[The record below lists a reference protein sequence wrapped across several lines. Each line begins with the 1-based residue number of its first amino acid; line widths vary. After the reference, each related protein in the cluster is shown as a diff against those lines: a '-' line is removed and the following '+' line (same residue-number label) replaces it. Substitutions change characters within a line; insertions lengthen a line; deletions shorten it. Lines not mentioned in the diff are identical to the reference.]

1 MRYRF
6 DRFTFDPSR
15 GLFRDDE
22 AIPLEPRALDLLHY
36 FLNENERI
44 ISREELC
51 DALWDGKIVSDA
63 AISTQIRSIRKALHD
78 DREQQRFI
86 KTYPRRGFSFVAP
99 VKVDEAPQ
107 TLEDRIAISRAE
119 RPASGDNRAG
129 RTAIPAGLGRY
140 TAIAAAIALA
150 IVAYV
155 FWQDSSSEVAGV
167 AKPPGPSI
175 AVLPFDNLS
184 GDESKT
190 YLADAFTEDLITD
203 LSRIRDAFVISRST
217 SFTYRDKNVGASQVA
232 ADLGVRYVL
241 EGSVRLEGDRVRV
254 NAQLIDGENDSHLWS
269 ERYDR
274 PVADLFE
281 LQGNVTG
288 QIASVL
294 RAELR
299 KADLD
304 RQDPELMDNAWDYAL
319 RGNVLLYNHQSV
331 TDYQEAY
338 ALLTKATELDP
349 GIASAWGGLA
359 FVHLVGS
366 LANVPGVS
374 RADSAQLS
382 LETALKATQADP
394 MNAEPYWLVGAGYA
408 RMGQP
413 ELGMPACRTAMDLNP
428 NLDCGYVCAGLV
440 HMASDE
446 PEKAIPYFEYA
457 LELNPRFRP
466 FTKEKYLGLAHIQS
480 NQNDLAIA
488 ALERALATAPQ
499 DSFANLAMASALALD
514 GRVEAASE
522 LLDRYFS
529 GTGASRPS
537 VESLRSSLGWMG
549 AGTEDMLRG
558 LSEAG
563 L

>member
-1 MRYRF
+1 MRSLPGISLWKIACFLLMLKICLAKYALNTVVLASWLLLHVRGGHNSPRF
-6 DRFTFDPSR
+6 SDLSTQDWQR
-15 GLFRDDE
+15 FRD
-22 AIPLEPRALDLLHY
+22 
-36 FLNENERI
+36 
-44 ISREELC
+44 
-51 DALWDGKIVSDA
+51 
-63 AISTQIRSIRKALHD
+63 
-78 DREQQRFI
+78 
-86 KTYPRRGFSFVAP
+86 
-99 VKVDEAPQ
+99 
-107 TLEDRIAISRAE
+107 
-119 RPASGDNRAG
+119 AS
-129 RTAIPAGLGRY
+129 
-140 TAIAAAIALA
+140 
-150 IVAYV
+150 
-155 FWQDSSSEVAGV
+155 
-167 AKPPGPSI
+167 
-175 AVLPFDNLS
+175 
-184 GDESKT
+184 
-190 YLADAFTEDLITD
+190 
-203 LSRIRDAFVISRST
+203 ST
-217 SFTYRDKNVGASQVA
+217 SFTYRGKSVGASQVA
-232 ADLGVRYVL
+232 AELGVRYVL

-274 PVADLFE
+274 PTADLFE

-299 KADLD
+299 KAELG

-331 TDYQEAY
+331 SDYQEAY

-349 GIASAWGGLA
+349 EIASAWGGLA

-366 LANVPGVS
+366 LAAVPGVS
-374 RADSAQLS
+374 RSDSAQLS
-382 LETALKATQADP
+382 LEAALKATQADP
-394 MNAEPYWLVGAGYA
+394 LDAEPYWLVGAGYA

-428 NLDCGYVCAGLV
+428 NMDCGYVCAGLV

-466 FTKEKYLGLAHIQS
+466 FTKEKYLGLAHIQ
-480 NQNDLAIA
+480 NKQNNLAIA

-514 GRVEAASE
+514 GRVDAASE
-522 LLDRYFS
+522 LLDRHFS
-529 GTGASRPS
+529 ETGASRPS
-537 VESLRSSLGWMG
+537 IEALRSSLGWMG

-558 LSEAG
+558 LGKAG